1 MVTDMVCT
9 RNTLAGL
16 LFLISFINFLG
27 LGVNSPYS
35 YDKSPTMDISP
46 PHSYSPLPQSIYS
59 QNGLPSPQ
67 KSMSPGYE
75 SPYNS
80 HIGGGATTIRQNG
93 TSGGL
98 TQASTASPA
107 SPPHSYSPL
116 PHVYGGQ
123 NGQNRQNGNNLAN
136 QNITITTS
144 APSPTLSAQ
153 SGSLNSPSEHQQMN
167 KLWNG
172 KMLDSVS
179 CQQSNQSHLQNGS
192 QNNNFVQHHPQQQH
206 HQPHHHQNNR
216 EMMGSVSPPSAGMMQ
231 RVGTCLSNF

>member
-1 MVTDMVCT
+1 MVTDTVCMKAF
-9 RNTLAGL
+9 LAA
-16 LFLISFINFLG
+16 SFSHILRQLLG

-75 SPYNS
+75 SPYSS

-172 KMLDSVS
+172 KMLDSGS

-192 QNNNFVQHHPQQQH
+192 QNNNFVQQQQQHHPQQQH

-231 RVGTCLSNF
+231 RVGT